1 MTELHKSRI
10 GQQFLDGTREG
21 IFSIAKSLETI
32 AKEISLI
39 RQLAEAALPEEAQRT
54 GYVISKQKQ
63 SAVSFSEPRPAF
75 TREES

>member
-10 GQQFLDGTREG
+10 GQQFLEGTRHNVS
-21 IFSIAKSLETI
+21 SIAKSLETI

-39 RQLAEAALPEEAQRT
+39 RQLAEATLPEEAQRT

-63 SAVSFSEPRPAF
+63 STVSFSEPRPAF
-75 TREES
+75 KREED